1 MIIVSHRTNAQNDAL
16 LHKLVHTR
24 ILSGS
29 LNPELN
35 LTPAQRKK
43 ALAGRVLEAAGKAKL
58 GKGERDVRHA
68 EHSKAAKRVRE
79 GLAVKQQERHEKQLE
94 EVSRPGDDPQDSS
107 ARFSLSISPDRPSSS
122 EITTRR

>member
-1 MIIVSHRTNAQNDAL
+1 M
-16 LHKLVHTR
+16 
-24 ILSGS
+24 
-29 LNPELN
+29 NPELN

-79 GLAVKQQERHEKQLE
+79 GLVAKQQERHEKQLE
-94 EVSRPGDDPQDSS
+94 EVSRPGDDPQQSS
-107 ARFSLSISPDRPSSS
+107 AWFSLSFRPDRPSNS
-122 EITTRR
+122 EITILL

>member
-1 MIIVSHRTNAQNDAL
+1 MIIVSYRTNAQNDAL

-43 ALAGRVLEAAGKAKL
+43 ALAGRVLEAAGRAKL

-79 GLAVKQQERHEKQLE
+79 GLAAKQQERHEKQLE
-94 EVSRPGDDPQDSS
+94 EVSRPGDDPQDYS
-107 ARFSLSISPDRPSSS
+107 ARFSLFISPDRPRNSG
-122 EITTRR
+122 ITIPL